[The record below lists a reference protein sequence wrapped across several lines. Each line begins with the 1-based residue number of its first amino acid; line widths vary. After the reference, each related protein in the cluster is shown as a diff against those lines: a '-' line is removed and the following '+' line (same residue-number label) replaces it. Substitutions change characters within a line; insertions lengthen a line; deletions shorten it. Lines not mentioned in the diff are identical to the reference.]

1 MPYTIT
7 EKCNG
12 CGACARI
19 CPSGAISGE
28 KRNSM
33 RLTALCAS
41 TVELAGEYAR
51 NPPCSMPEVPNA

>member
-1 MPYTIT
+1 MVAAPAPGFVHPAPFLA
-7 EKCNG
+7 K
-12 CGACARI
+12 
-19 CPSGAISGE
+19 